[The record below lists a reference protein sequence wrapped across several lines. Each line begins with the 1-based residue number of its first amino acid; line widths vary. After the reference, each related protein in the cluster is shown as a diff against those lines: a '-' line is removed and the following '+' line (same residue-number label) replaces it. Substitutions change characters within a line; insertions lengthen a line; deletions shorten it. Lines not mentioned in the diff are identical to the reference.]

1 MMHPKEQVMGQVI
14 KGDTSFDSPVNGGVL
29 GFKWVH

>member
-1 MMHPKEQVMGQVI
+1 MMHPKEQVNGHVI
-14 KGDTSFDSPVNGGVL
+14 KGKTSFDSSVNGGVL